1 MAVPATLTL
10 ADCPSA
16 RFTTPTPLT
25 RIGLLPKYTT
35 APVFVVDD
43 RNIEDTLVLPG
54 RWKLA
59 VEFFRRVIVV
69 LDETVGMP
77 WTIYSAIETI
87 ITIAA
92 AIAIRLT
99 RLLCL

>member
-1 MAVPATLTL
+1 
-10 ADCPSA
+10 
-16 RFTTPTPLT
+16 
-25 RIGLLPKYTT
+25 
-35 APVFVVDD
+35 
-43 RNIEDTLVLPG
+43 VLPG